1 MYKHTYEGIK
11 THSRG
16 VSFGKLLLTV
26 KAGVELWSER
36 VCVRVCVSVSVSVHM
51 AADQKNVNTSFS

>member
-16 VSFGKLLLTV
+16 GSVSFGKLLLTV
-26 KAGVELWSER
+26 KAGVELWS
-36 VCVRVCVSVSVSVHM
+36 VCVCVSVSVSVHM